1 FHDVLCLSEAKGMD
15 INMGNVIVLFE
26 VTIKDGK
33 MEDYLK
39 MAAGLKDA
47 LSQAEGFIRS
57 ERFSSL
63 AVEGKLLSMSVWKDE
78 ASVERWRNL
87 AMHRMCQKHGR
98 MEDFA
103 DYTITVVTP
112 LRTYTMT
119 GRTEAPAD
127 SNRFLEV

>member
-1 FHDVLCLSEAKGMD
+1 
-15 INMGNVIVLFE
+15 MGKVIVLFE